1 MKTNTSQ
8 LHLFGA
14 LTTLTARRV
23 LKRKST
29 LGFLGIGLFPCLI
42 FLFWSATF
50 AFPDMRPPTRPYG
63 LFEYIHSIYYLTFY
77 MPLLALFLGLGAIS
91 DEIESKNITFT
102 LMRPLNRFTIAAG
115 RVAGHYI
122 AAVILICI
130 TLTACYFANMVF
142 QVENFL
148 EKTPALF
155 NGMFV
160 LSFGLA
166 AYLGMVALLG
176 TLLKRF
182 AVILALVWLLL
193 DGVFSLAPIGVLKYI
208 GFRYRMLASY
218 AEQLPQ
224 LFPSALPVEPGSM
237 ILNCIICL
245 VFLAVTCVLMGL
257 RLNFEIVLSDSS
269 K

>member
-1 MKTNTSQ
+1 MTNTSQ
-8 LHLFGA
+8 MHLF
-14 LTTLTARRV
+14 LTLTRLTAKRV

-29 LGFLGIGLFPCLI
+29 LGFLAIGLVPCLI
-42 FLFWSATF
+42 FVFWTLTKVV
-50 AFPDMRPPTRPYG
+50 PDMHSPTRPFG
-63 LFEYIHSIYYLTFY
+63 LFQYIHSIYYLTFFA
-77 MPLLALFLGLGAIS
+77 PLLALFLGLGAIS

-115 RVAGHYI
+115 RVVGHYI
-122 AAVILICI
+122 AAVILVCVS
-130 TLTACYFANMVF
+130 LVACYLSNMVF
-142 QVENFL
+142 QVEDFIGKL
-148 EKTPALF
+148 PTLL

-160 LSFGLA
+160 ISFGLA

-182 AVILALVWLLL
+182 AVILALLWLLL
-193 DGVFSLAPIGVLKYI
+193 DGVFSLVPIGLLKYI

-218 AEQLPQ
+218 SEQLPQ
-224 LFPSALPVEPGSM
+224 ILPSAFPVEPGSM
-237 ILNCIICL
+237 ILNCAICL
-245 VFLAVTCVLMGL
+245 IFMAVTCVLMGL